1 MDKYIEKLEYNKII
15 DNLCEYAVTYLGKDL
30 ASKLVP
36 YSLSS
41 DVKMALD
48 ETTESFIFIQRKSI
62 PPLCPIPNITDY
74 LNLLKMNGSLGLK
87 GLLDLTSVLKLSR
100 NLKEYFSQDI
110 DTSFAEILTSY
121 FSNLYTNIGIENDIS
136 NSIIDES
143 TVSDNASPE
152 LYKIRK
158 KQVKINSDIKDKL
171 SSYLNKKFVQE
182 PIITVRNGRFVIPV
196 KQEFKNEIKGFVHDI
211 SSTGSTVFV
220 EPLSVFELN
229 NELNNL
235 KLEEN
240 MEIEK
245 ILLNL
250 SSKFYP
256 IIDLLYS
263 NLDLIGKI
271 DFSFAKAKYAISLD
285 ANCPVIN
292 DEKFFCFKKARHPL
306 INKSKVVPI
315 DINVG
320 KDFSSLI
327 ITGPNTGGKT
337 VSLKT
342 AGLLNL
348 MGSSG
353 LFIPAEEGSSIFVFD
368 NIFADIG
375 DEQSIAESLSTFSS
389 HMSNIIDILNSSTS
403 NSLVLLDELGSGT
416 DPIEGASLAISILKN
431 LYNKGCITI
440 ATTHYQEIK
449 NFALTENGFENAS
462 TEFDLN
468 TLSPTYKLLI
478 GVPGKSMA
486 FAISEKLGLDKSILD
501 DAKLN
506 IDKSTID
513 IETLLKS
520 IYDDKLLIEKEKE
533 NVLNKSKEINE
544 IKGSLELQYS
554 NLEKDK
560 KQLIDNAKNE
570 AREILIDAKKEANEI
585 INRISNSKDAKT
597 ANDLRISLNKKIQNL
612 GPTLSSIENKNPIS
626 KEELNIGQYVFVK
639 NFNQEGI
646 VLSMPNKSNEIQVQ
660 IGSIK
665 TKVNINN
672 LEKSTK
678 SNNHNLKTHNVL
690 TTKTVSNE
698 INVIGQ
704 NVDEA
709 CFAIDKFLDVCLL
722 SGLNT
727 VTIVHGKGTRET
739 KRWYSFI
746 FKKSPSCKV
755 L

>member
-1 MDKYIEKLEYNKII
+1 MDKYLEKLEFNKVI
-15 DNLCEYAVTYLGKDL
+15 DNLCEFTVTYLGKEL
-30 ASKLVP
+30 AYNLVP
-36 YSLSS
+36 YKLNT
-41 DVKMALD
+41 DVKFALD
-48 ETTESFIFIQRKSI
+48 ETSESFVFIKRI
-62 PPLCPIPNITDY
+62 GTPPLTPISNVSDY
-74 LNLLKMNGSLGLK
+74 LNILKVNGVLSLK
-87 GLLDLTSVLKLSR
+87 GLLSLANVLKLSR
-100 NLKEYFSQDI
+100 NLKEYLNVDI
-110 DTSFAEILTSY
+110 DLSFSKILIDY
-121 FSNLYTNIGIENDIS
+121 FSNLYTNIGIENDVF
-136 NSIIDES
+136 NSIIDEF
-143 TVSDNASPE
+143 TISDNASSE

-158 KQVKINSDIKDKL
+158 KQTKINSDIKEKL
-171 SSYLNKKFVQE
+171 TSFLNKKFIQE
-182 PIITVRNGRFVIPV
+182 PVITIRNGRFVIPV
-196 KQEFKNEIKGFVHDI
+196 KQEFKNEVNGFVHDV
-211 SSTGSTVFV
+211 SSTGSTVFI

-229 NELNNL
+229 NDLNNL

-240 MEIEK
+240 IEIEK
-245 ILLNL
+245 IISSL

-256 IIDLLYS
+256 IMDFIYN
-263 NLDLIGKI
+263 NLSLISKI
-271 DFSFAKAKYAISLD
+271 DFAFSKAKYAISIN

-292 DEKFFCFKKARHPL
+292 YEKFFVFKKARHPL
-306 INKSKVVPI
+306 INSSKVVPI
-315 DINVG
+315 DIIIG

-533 NVLNKSKEINE
+533 NILNKSKEINE

-560 KQLIDNAKNE
+560 KHLIDNAKNE

-597 ANDLRISLNKKIQNL
+597 ANNLRISLNKKIQNL
-612 GPTLSSIENKNPIS
+612 SPTLSSIENKNPIS

-646 VLSMPNKSNEIQVQ
+646 VLSMPNKSNEVQVQ

-727 VTIVHGKGTRET
+727 VTIVHGKGTREI

>member
-1 MDKYIEKLEYNKII
+1 MDKYLEKLEFNKVI
-15 DNLCEYAVTYLGKDL
+15 DNLCEFTVTYLGKEL
-30 ASKLVP
+30 AYNLVP
-36 YSLSS
+36 YKLNT
-41 DVKMALD
+41 DVKFALD
-48 ETTESFIFIQRKSI
+48 ETSESFVFIKRI
-62 PPLCPIPNITDY
+62 GTPPLTPISNVSDY
-74 LNLLKMNGSLGLK
+74 LNILKVNGVLSLK
-87 GLLDLTSVLKLSR
+87 GLLSLANVLKLSR
-100 NLKEYFSQDI
+100 NLKEYLNVDI
-110 DTSFAEILTSY
+110 DLSFSKILIDY
-121 FSNLYTNIGIENDIS
+121 FSNLYTNIGIENDVF
-136 NSIIDES
+136 NSIIDEF
-143 TVSDNASPE
+143 TISDNASSE

-158 KQVKINSDIKDKL
+158 KQTKINSDIKEKL
-171 SSYLNKKFVQE
+171 TSFLNKKFIQE
-182 PIITVRNGRFVIPV
+182 PVITIRNGRFVIPV
-196 KQEFKNEIKGFVHDI
+196 KQEFKNEVNGFVHDV
-211 SSTGSTVFV
+211 SSTGSTVFI

-229 NELNNL
+229 NDLNNL

-240 MEIEK
+240 IEIEK
-245 ILLNL
+245 IISSL

-256 IIDLLYS
+256 IMDFIYN
-263 NLDLIGKI
+263 NLSLISKI
-271 DFSFAKAKYAISLD
+271 DFAFSKAKYAISIN

-292 DEKFFCFKKARHPL
+292 YEKFFVFKKARHPL
-306 INKSKVVPI
+306 INSSKVVPI
-315 DINVG
+315 DITIG

-533 NVLNKSKEINE
+533 NILNKSKEINE

>member
-1 MDKYIEKLEYNKII
+1 MDKYLEKLEFNKVI
-15 DNLCEYAVTYLGKDL
+15 DNLCEFTVTYLGKEL
-30 ASKLVP
+30 AYNLVP
-36 YSLSS
+36 YKLNT
-41 DVKMALD
+41 DVKFALD
-48 ETTESFIFIQRKSI
+48 ETSESFVFIKRI
-62 PPLCPIPNITDY
+62 GTPPLTPISNVSDY
-74 LNLLKMNGSLGLK
+74 LNILKVNGVLSLK
-87 GLLDLTSVLKLSR
+87 GLLSLANVLKLSR
-100 NLKEYFSQDI
+100 NLKEYLNVDI
-110 DTSFAEILTSY
+110 DLSFSKILIDY
-121 FSNLYTNIGIENDIS
+121 FSNLYTNIGIENDVF
-136 NSIIDES
+136 NSIIDEF
-143 TVSDNASPE
+143 TISDNASSE

-158 KQVKINSDIKDKL
+158 KQTKINSDIKEKL
-171 SSYLNKKFVQE
+171 TSFLNKKFIQE
-182 PIITVRNGRFVIPV
+182 PVITIRNGRFVIPV
-196 KQEFKNEIKGFVHDI
+196 KQEFKNEVNGFVHDV
-211 SSTGSTVFV
+211 SSTGSTVFI

-229 NELNNL
+229 NDLNNL

-240 MEIEK
+240 IEIEK
-245 ILLNL
+245 IISSL

-256 IIDLLYS
+256 IMDFIYN
-263 NLDLIGKI
+263 NLSLISKI
-271 DFSFAKAKYAISLD
+271 DFAFSKAKYAISIN

-292 DEKFFCFKKARHPL
+292 YEKFFVFKKARHPL
-306 INKSKVVPI
+306 INSSKVVPI
-315 DINVG
+315 DIIIG

-416 DPIEGASLAISILKN
+416 DPIEGASLAISILKK

-440 ATTHYQEIK
+440 ATTHYPEIK
-449 NFALTENGFENAS
+449 NFALTESGFENAS
-462 TEFDLN
+462 TEFNLN

-533 NVLNKSKEINE
+533 NILNKSKEINE

-560 KQLIDNAKNE
+560 KHFIDNAKNE

-597 ANDLRISLNKKIQNL
+597 ANNLRISLNKKIQNL
-612 GPTLSSIENKNPIS
+612 SPTLSSIENKNPIS

-646 VLSMPNKSNEIQVQ
+646 VLSMPNKSNEVQVQ

-672 LEKSTK
+672 LEKSAK
-678 SNNHNLKTHNVL
+678 NNNHNLKTHNVL

-727 VTIVHGKGTRET
+727 VTIVHGKGTREI

-746 FKKSPSCKV
+746 FKKSPSRKV

>member
-1 MDKYIEKLEYNKII
+1 MDKYIEKLEFNKVI
-15 DNLCEYAVTYLGKDL
+15 DNLCEFTVTYLGKEL
-30 ASKLVP
+30 AYNLVP
-36 YSLSS
+36 YKLNT
-41 DVKMALD
+41 DVKFALD
-48 ETTESFIFIQRKSI
+48 ETSESFVFIKRI
-62 PPLCPIPNITDY
+62 GTPPLTPISNVSDY
-74 LNLLKMNGSLGLK
+74 LNILKVNGVLSLK
-87 GLLDLTSVLKLSR
+87 GLLSLANVLKLSR
-100 NLKEYFSQDI
+100 NLKEYLNVDI
-110 DTSFAEILTSY
+110 DLSFSKILIDY
-121 FSNLYTNIGIENDIS
+121 FSNLYTNIGIENDVF
-136 NSIIDES
+136 NSIIDEF
-143 TVSDNASPE
+143 TISDNASSE

-158 KQVKINSDIKDKL
+158 KQTKINSDIKEKL
-171 SSYLNKKFVQE
+171 TSFLNKKFIQE
-182 PIITVRNGRFVIPV
+182 PVITIRNGRFVIPV
-196 KQEFKNEIKGFVHDI
+196 KQEFKNEVNGFVHDV
-211 SSTGSTVFV
+211 SSTGSTVFI

-353 LFIPAEEGSSIFVFD
+353 LFIPAEEGGSIFVFD

-544 IKGSLELQYS
+544 IKSSLELQYS

-597 ANDLRISLNKKIQNL
+597 ANNLRISLNKKIQNL
-612 GPTLSSIENKNPIS
+612 SPTLSSIENKNPIS

-646 VLSMPNKSNEIQVQ
+646 VLSMPNKSNEVQVQ

-727 VTIVHGKGTRET
+727 VTIVHGKGTREI

>member
-1 MDKYIEKLEYNKII
+1 MDKYIEKLEFNKVI
-15 DNLCEYAVTYLGKDL
+15 DNLCEFTVTYLGKEL
-30 ASKLVP
+30 AYNLVP
-36 YSLSS
+36 YKLNT
-41 DVKMALD
+41 DVKFALD
-48 ETTESFIFIQRKSI
+48 ETSESFVFIKRI
-62 PPLCPIPNITDY
+62 GTPPLTPISNVSDY
-74 LNLLKMNGSLGLK
+74 LNILKVNGVLSLK
-87 GLLDLTSVLKLSR
+87 GLLSLANVLKLSR
-100 NLKEYFSQDI
+100 NLKEYLNVDI
-110 DTSFAEILTSY
+110 DLSFSKILIDY
-121 FSNLYTNIGIENDIS
+121 FSNLYTNIGIENDVF
-136 NSIIDES
+136 NSIIDEF
-143 TVSDNASPE
+143 TISDNASSE

-158 KQVKINSDIKDKL
+158 KQTKINSDIKEKL
-171 SSYLNKKFVQE
+171 TSFLNKKFIQE
-182 PIITVRNGRFVIPV
+182 PVITIRNGRFVIPV
-196 KQEFKNEIKGFVHDI
+196 KQEFKNEVNGFVHDV
-211 SSTGSTVFV
+211 SSTGSTVFI

-306 INKSKVVPI
+306 INKSKVVPV

-646 VLSMPNKSNEIQVQ
+646 VLSMPNKSNEVQVQ

>member
-1 MDKYIEKLEYNKII
+1 MDKYIEKLEFNKVI
-15 DNLCEYAVTYLGKDL
+15 DNLCEFTVTYLGKEL
-30 ASKLVP
+30 AYNLVP
-36 YSLSS
+36 YKLNT
-41 DVKMALD
+41 DVKFALD
-48 ETTESFIFIQRKSI
+48 ETSESFVFIKRI
-62 PPLCPIPNITDY
+62 GTPPLTPISNVSDY
-74 LNLLKMNGSLGLK
+74 LNILKVNGVLSLK
-87 GLLDLTSVLKLSR
+87 GLLSLANVLKLSR
-100 NLKEYFSQDI
+100 NLKEYLNVDI
-110 DTSFAEILTSY
+110 DLSFSKILIDY
-121 FSNLYTNIGIENDIS
+121 FSNLYTNIGIENDVF
-136 NSIIDES
+136 NSIIDEF
-143 TVSDNASPE
+143 TISDNASSE

-158 KQVKINSDIKDKL
+158 KQTKINSDIKEKL
-171 SSYLNKKFVQE
+171 TSFLNKKFIQE
-182 PIITVRNGRFVIPV
+182 PVITIRNGRFVIPV
-196 KQEFKNEIKGFVHDI
+196 KQEFKNEVNGFVHDV
-211 SSTGSTVFV
+211 SSTGSTVFI

-544 IKGSLELQYS
+544 IKSSLELQYS

-739 KRWYSFI
+739 KRGYSFI

>member
-1 MDKYIEKLEYNKII
+1 M
-15 DNLCEYAVTYLGKDL
+15 
-30 ASKLVP
+30 
-36 YSLSS
+36 
-41 DVKMALD
+41 
-48 ETTESFIFIQRKSI
+48 
-62 PPLCPIPNITDY
+62 
-74 LNLLKMNGSLGLK
+74 LL
-87 GLLDLTSVLKLSR
+87 
-100 NLKEYFSQDI
+100 
-110 DTSFAEILTSY
+110 
-121 FSNLYTNIGIENDIS
+121 
-136 NSIIDES
+136 
-143 TVSDNASPE
+143 
-152 LYKIRK
+152 
-158 KQVKINSDIKDKL
+158 
-171 SSYLNKKFVQE
+171 
-182 PIITVRNGRFVIPV
+182 
-196 KQEFKNEIKGFVHDI
+196 
-211 SSTGSTVFV
+211 
-220 EPLSVFELN
+220 
-229 NELNNL
+229 
-235 KLEEN
+235 
-240 MEIEK
+240 
-245 ILLNL
+245 
-250 SSKFYP
+250 
-256 IIDLLYS
+256 
-263 NLDLIGKI
+263 
-271 DFSFAKAKYAISLD
+271 
-285 ANCPVIN
+285 
-292 DEKFFCFKKARHPL
+292 
-306 INKSKVVPI
+306 
-315 DINVG
+315 
-320 KDFSSLI
+320 
-327 ITGPNTGGKT
+327 
-337 VSLKT
+337 
-342 AGLLNL
+342 
-348 MGSSG
+348 G
-353 LFIPAEEGSSIFVFD
+353 LFIPAEENSSIFVFD

-389 HMSNIIDILNSSTS
+389 HMSNIVDILNSSTS

-533 NVLNKSKEINE
+533 NILNKSKEINE

-560 KQLIDNAKNE
+560 KHLIDNAKNE

-597 ANDLRISLNKKIQNL
+597 ANNLRISLNKKIQNL

-626 KEELNIGQYVFVK
+626 KGELNIGQYVFVK

-646 VLSMPNKSNEIQVQ
+646 VLSMPNKSNEVQVQ

>member
-1 MDKYIEKLEYNKII
+1 MDKYLEKLEYNKII

-30 ASKLVP
+30 ASKLLP

-62 PPLCPIPNITDY
+62 PPLCPIPDITDY

-229 NELNNL
+229 NDLNNL

-306 INKSKVVPI
+306 INKSKVVPV

-348 MGSSG
+348 MG
-353 LFIPAEEGSSIFVFD
+353 
-368 NIFADIG
+368 
-375 DEQSIAESLSTFSS
+375 
-389 HMSNIIDILNSSTS
+389 
-403 NSLVLLDELGSGT
+403 
-416 DPIEGASLAISILKN
+416 AS
-431 LYNKGCITI
+431 
-440 ATTHYQEIK
+440 
-449 NFALTENGFENAS
+449 
-462 TEFDLN
+462 
-468 TLSPTYKLLI
+468 
-478 GVPGKSMA
+478 
-486 FAISEKLGLDKSILD
+486 
-501 DAKLN
+501 
-506 IDKSTID
+506 
-513 IETLLKS
+513 
-520 IYDDKLLIEKEKE
+520 
-533 NVLNKSKEINE
+533 
-544 IKGSLELQYS
+544 
-554 NLEKDK
+554 
-560 KQLIDNAKNE
+560 
-570 AREILIDAKKEANEI
+570 R
-585 INRISNSKDAKT
+585 
-597 ANDLRISLNKKIQNL
+597 
-612 GPTLSSIENKNPIS
+612 
-626 KEELNIGQYVFVK
+626 
-639 NFNQEGI
+639 
-646 VLSMPNKSNEIQVQ
+646 
-660 IGSIK
+660 
-665 TKVNINN
+665 
-672 LEKSTK
+672 
-678 SNNHNLKTHNVL
+678 
-690 TTKTVSNE
+690 
-698 INVIGQ
+698 
-704 NVDEA
+704 
-709 CFAIDKFLDVCLL
+709 
-722 SGLNT
+722 
-727 VTIVHGKGTRET
+727 
-739 KRWYSFI
+739 SFYT
-746 FKKSPSCKV
+746 C
-755 L
+755 

>member
-1 MDKYIEKLEYNKII
+1 MDKYIEKLEFNKVI
-15 DNLCEYAVTYLGKDL
+15 DNLCEFTVTYLGKEL

-62 PPLCPIPNITDY
+62 PPLCPIPDITDY

-143 TVSDNASPE
+143 TISDNASSE

-158 KQVKINSDIKDKL
+158 KQTKINSDIKEKL
-171 SSYLNKKFVQE
+171 TSFLNKKFIQE
-182 PIITVRNGRFVIPV
+182 PVITIRNGRFVIPV
-196 KQEFKNEIKGFVHDI
+196 KQEFKNEVNGFVHDV
-211 SSTGSTVFV
+211 SSTGSTVFI

-229 NELNNL
+229 NDLNNL

-240 MEIEK
+240 IEIEK
-245 ILLNL
+245 IISSL

-256 IIDLLYS
+256 IMDFIYN
-263 NLDLIGKI
+263 NLSLISKI
-271 DFSFAKAKYAISLD
+271 DFAFSKAKYAISIN

-292 DEKFFCFKKARHPL
+292 YEKFFVFKKARHPL
-306 INKSKVVPI
+306 INSSKVVPI
-315 DINVG
+315 DIIIG

-416 DPIEGASLAISILKN
+416 DPIEGASLAISILKK

-533 NVLNKSKEINE
+533 NILNKSKEINE

-560 KQLIDNAKNE
+560 KHLIDNAKNE

-646 VLSMPNKSNEIQVQ
+646 VLSMPNKSNEVQVQ

-727 VTIVHGKGTRET
+727 VTIVHGKGTREI

>member
-1 MDKYIEKLEYNKII
+1 MDKYIEKLEFNKVI
-15 DNLCEYAVTYLGKDL
+15 DNLCEFTVTYLGKEL
-30 ASKLVP
+30 AYNLVP
-36 YSLSS
+36 YKLNT
-41 DVKMALD
+41 DVKFALD
-48 ETTESFIFIQRKSI
+48 ETSESFVFIKRI
-62 PPLCPIPNITDY
+62 GTPPLTPISNVSDY
-74 LNLLKMNGSLGLK
+74 LNILKVNGVLSLK
-87 GLLDLTSVLKLSR
+87 GLLSLANVLKLSR
-100 NLKEYFSQDI
+100 NLKEYLNVDI
-110 DTSFAEILTSY
+110 DLSFSKILIDY
-121 FSNLYTNIGIENDIS
+121 FSNLYTNIGIENDVF
-136 NSIIDES
+136 NSIIDEF
-143 TVSDNASPE
+143 TISDNASSE

-158 KQVKINSDIKDKL
+158 KQTKINSDIKEKL
-171 SSYLNKKFVQE
+171 TSFLNKKFIQE
-182 PIITVRNGRFVIPV
+182 PVITIRNGRFVIPV
-196 KQEFKNEIKGFVHDI
+196 KQEFKNEVNGFVHDV
-211 SSTGSTVFV
+211 SSTGSTVFI

-353 LFIPAEEGSSIFVFD
+353 LFIPAEEGGSIFVFD

-544 IKGSLELQYS
+544 IKSSLELQYS

-646 VLSMPNKSNEIQVQ
+646 VLSMPNKSNEVQVQ

-739 KRWYSFI
+739 KRGYSFI

>member
-1 MDKYIEKLEYNKII
+1 
-15 DNLCEYAVTYLGKDL
+15 
-30 ASKLVP
+30 
-36 YSLSS
+36 
-41 DVKMALD
+41 
-48 ETTESFIFIQRKSI
+48 
-62 PPLCPIPNITDY
+62 
-74 LNLLKMNGSLGLK
+74 
-87 GLLDLTSVLKLSR
+87 
-100 NLKEYFSQDI
+100 
-110 DTSFAEILTSY
+110 
-121 FSNLYTNIGIENDIS
+121 
-136 NSIIDES
+136 
-143 TVSDNASPE
+143 
-152 LYKIRK
+152 
-158 KQVKINSDIKDKL
+158 
-171 SSYLNKKFVQE
+171 
-182 PIITVRNGRFVIPV
+182 
-196 KQEFKNEIKGFVHDI
+196 
-211 SSTGSTVFV
+211 
-220 EPLSVFELN
+220 
-229 NELNNL
+229 
-235 KLEEN
+235 
-240 MEIEK
+240 
-245 ILLNL
+245 
-250 SSKFYP
+250 
-256 IIDLLYS
+256 
-263 NLDLIGKI
+263 
-271 DFSFAKAKYAISLD
+271 
-285 ANCPVIN
+285 
-292 DEKFFCFKKARHPL
+292 
-306 INKSKVVPI
+306 
-315 DINVG
+315 
-320 KDFSSLI
+320 
-327 ITGPNTGGKT
+327 
-337 VSLKT
+337 
-342 AGLLNL
+342 
-348 MGSSG
+348 
-353 LFIPAEEGSSIFVFD
+353 
-368 NIFADIG
+368 
-375 DEQSIAESLSTFSS
+375 
-389 HMSNIIDILNSSTS
+389 MSNIIDILNSSTS

-533 NVLNKSKEINE
+533 NILNKSKEINE

-560 KQLIDNAKNE
+560 KHLIDNAKNE

-646 VLSMPNKSNEIQVQ
+646 VLSMPNKSNEVQVQ

>member
-1 MDKYIEKLEYNKII
+1 MDKYIEKLEFNKVI
-15 DNLCEYAVTYLGKDL
+15 DNLCEFTVTYLGKEL
-30 ASKLVP
+30 AYNLVP
-36 YSLSS
+36 YKLNT
-41 DVKMALD
+41 DVKFALD
-48 ETTESFIFIQRKSI
+48 ETSESFVFIKRI
-62 PPLCPIPNITDY
+62 GTPPLTPISNVSDY
-74 LNLLKMNGSLGLK
+74 LNILKVNGVLSLK
-87 GLLDLTSVLKLSR
+87 GLLSLANVLKLSR
-100 NLKEYFSQDI
+100 NLKEYLNVDI
-110 DTSFAEILTSY
+110 DLSFSKILIDY
-121 FSNLYTNIGIENDIS
+121 FSNLYTNIGIENDVF
-136 NSIIDES
+136 NSIIDEF
-143 TVSDNASPE
+143 TISDNASSE

-158 KQVKINSDIKDKL
+158 KQTKINSDIKEKL
-171 SSYLNKKFVQE
+171 TSFLNKKFIQE
-182 PIITVRNGRFVIPV
+182 PVITIRNGRFVIPV
-196 KQEFKNEIKGFVHDI
+196 KQEFKNEVNGFVHDV
-211 SSTGSTVFV
+211 SSTGSTVFI

-353 LFIPAEEGSSIFVFD
+353 LFIPAEEGGSIFVFD

-544 IKGSLELQYS
+544 IKSSLELQYS

-739 KRWYSFI
+739 KRGYSFI

>member
-1 MDKYIEKLEYNKII
+1 M
-15 DNLCEYAVTYLGKDL
+15 
-30 ASKLVP
+30 
-36 YSLSS
+36 
-41 DVKMALD
+41 
-48 ETTESFIFIQRKSI
+48 
-62 PPLCPIPNITDY
+62 PL
-74 LNLLKMNGSLGLK
+74 
-87 GLLDLTSVLKLSR
+87 
-100 NLKEYFSQDI
+100 
-110 DTSFAEILTSY
+110 
-121 FSNLYTNIGIENDIS
+121 
-136 NSIIDES
+136 
-143 TVSDNASPE
+143 
-152 LYKIRK
+152 
-158 KQVKINSDIKDKL
+158 
-171 SSYLNKKFVQE
+171 
-182 PIITVRNGRFVIPV
+182 
-196 KQEFKNEIKGFVHDI
+196 
-211 SSTGSTVFV
+211 
-220 EPLSVFELN
+220 
-229 NELNNL
+229 
-235 KLEEN
+235 
-240 MEIEK
+240 
-245 ILLNL
+245 
-250 SSKFYP
+250 
-256 IIDLLYS
+256 
-263 NLDLIGKI
+263 
-271 DFSFAKAKYAISLD
+271 
-285 ANCPVIN
+285 
-292 DEKFFCFKKARHPL
+292 
-306 INKSKVVPI
+306 
-315 DINVG
+315 
-320 KDFSSLI
+320 
-327 ITGPNTGGKT
+327 
-337 VSLKT
+337 
-342 AGLLNL
+342 
-348 MGSSG
+348 G
-353 LFIPAEEGSSIFVFD
+353 LFIPAEENSSIFVFD
-368 NIFADIG
+368 NVFADIG
-375 DEQSIAESLSTFSS
+375 DEQSIIESLSTFSS

-416 DPIEGASLAISILKN
+416 DPIEGASLAISILKS
-431 LYNKGCITI
+431 LHSKGCITI
-440 ATTHYQEIK
+440 ATTHYPEIK

-560 KQLIDNAKNE
+560 KHLIDNAKNE

-597 ANDLRISLNKKIQNL
+597 ANNLRISLNKKIQNL
-612 GPTLSSIENKNPIS
+612 SPTLSSIENKNPIS

-646 VLSMPNKSNEIQVQ
+646 VLSMPNKSNEVQVQ

-672 LEKSTK
+672 LEKSAK
-678 SNNHNLKTHNVL
+678 NNNHNLKTHNVL

-727 VTIVHGKGTRET
+727 VTIVHGKGTREI

>member
-1 MDKYIEKLEYNKII
+1 MDKYIEKLEFNKVI
-15 DNLCEYAVTYLGKDL
+15 DNLCEFTVTYLGKEL
-30 ASKLVP
+30 AYNLVP
-36 YSLSS
+36 YKLNT
-41 DVKMALD
+41 DVKFALD
-48 ETTESFIFIQRKSI
+48 ETSESFVFIKRI
-62 PPLCPIPNITDY
+62 GTPPLTPISNVSDY
-74 LNLLKMNGSLGLK
+74 LNILKVNGVLSLK
-87 GLLDLTSVLKLSR
+87 GLLSLANVLKLSR
-100 NLKEYFSQDI
+100 NLKEYLNVDI
-110 DTSFAEILTSY
+110 DLSFSKILIDY
-121 FSNLYTNIGIENDIS
+121 FSNLYTNIGIENDVF
-136 NSIIDES
+136 NSIIDEF
-143 TVSDNASPE
+143 TISDNASSE

-158 KQVKINSDIKDKL
+158 KQTKINSDIKEKL
-171 SSYLNKKFVQE
+171 TSFFNKKFIQE
-182 PIITVRNGRFVIPV
+182 PVITIRNGRFVIPV
-196 KQEFKNEIKGFVHDI
+196 KQEFKNEVNGFVHDV
-211 SSTGSTVFV
+211 SSTGSTVFI

-353 LFIPAEEGSSIFVFD
+353 LFIPAEEGGSIFVFD

-544 IKGSLELQYS
+544 IKSSLELQYS

-646 VLSMPNKSNEIQVQ
+646 VLSMPNKSNEVQVQ

-739 KRWYSFI
+739 KRGYSFI

>member
-1 MDKYIEKLEYNKII
+1 MDKYIEKLEFNKVI
-15 DNLCEYAVTYLGKDL
+15 DNLCEFTVTYLGKEL
-30 ASKLVP
+30 AYNLVP
-36 YSLSS
+36 YKLNT
-41 DVKMALD
+41 DVKFALD
-48 ETTESFIFIQRKSI
+48 ETSESFVFIKRI
-62 PPLCPIPNITDY
+62 GTPPLTPISNVSDY
-74 LNLLKMNGSLGLK
+74 LNILKVNGVLSLK
-87 GLLDLTSVLKLSR
+87 GLLSLANVLKLSR
-100 NLKEYFSQDI
+100 NLKEYLNVDI
-110 DTSFAEILTSY
+110 DLSFSKILIDY
-121 FSNLYTNIGIENDIS
+121 FSNLYTNIGIENDVF
-136 NSIIDES
+136 NSIIDEF
-143 TVSDNASPE
+143 TISDNASSE

-158 KQVKINSDIKDKL
+158 KQTKINSDIKEKL
-171 SSYLNKKFVQE
+171 TSFLNKKFIQE
-182 PIITVRNGRFVIPV
+182 PVITIRNGRFVIPV
-196 KQEFKNEIKGFVHDI
+196 KQEFKNEVNGFVHDV
-211 SSTGSTVFV
+211 SSTGSTVFI

-646 VLSMPNKSNEIQVQ
+646 VLSMPNKSNEVQVQ

-727 VTIVHGKGTRET
+727 VTIVHGKGTREI

>member
-30 ASKLVP
+30 AYNLVP
-36 YSLSS
+36 YKLNT
-41 DVKMALD
+41 DVKFALD
-48 ETTESFIFIQRKSI
+48 ETSESFVFIKRI
-62 PPLCPIPNITDY
+62 GTPPLTPISNVSDY
-74 LNLLKMNGSLGLK
+74 LNILKVNGVLSLK
-87 GLLDLTSVLKLSR
+87 GLLSLANVLKLSR
-100 NLKEYFSQDI
+100 NLKEYLNVDI
-110 DTSFAEILTSY
+110 DLSFSKILIDY
-121 FSNLYTNIGIENDIS
+121 FSNLYTNIGIENDVF
-136 NSIIDES
+136 NSIIDEF
-143 TVSDNASPE
+143 TISDNASSE

-158 KQVKINSDIKDKL
+158 KQTKINSDIKEKL
-171 SSYLNKKFVQE
+171 TSFLNKKFIQE
-182 PIITVRNGRFVIPV
+182 PVITIRNGRFVIPV
-196 KQEFKNEIKGFVHDI
+196 KQEFKNEVNGFVHDV
-211 SSTGSTVFV
+211 SSTGSTVFI

-229 NELNNL
+229 NDLNNL

-240 MEIEK
+240 IEIEK
-245 ILLNL
+245 IISSL

-256 IIDLLYS
+256 IMDFIYN
-263 NLDLIGKI
+263 NLSLISKI
-271 DFSFAKAKYAISLD
+271 DFAFSKAKYAISIN

-292 DEKFFCFKKARHPL
+292 YEKFFVFKKARHPL
-306 INKSKVVPI
+306 INSSKVVPI
-315 DINVG
+315 DIIIG

-533 NVLNKSKEINE
+533 NILNKSKEINE

-560 KQLIDNAKNE
+560 KHLIDNAKNE

-597 ANDLRISLNKKIQNL
+597 ANNLRISLNKKIQNL
-612 GPTLSSIENKNPIS
+612 SPTLSSIENKNPIS

-646 VLSMPNKSNEIQVQ
+646 VLSMPNKSNEVQVQ

-727 VTIVHGKGTRET
+727 VTIVHGKGTREI

>member
-1 MDKYIEKLEYNKII
+1 MDKYLEKLEYNKII

-30 ASKLVP
+30 ASKLLP

-62 PPLCPIPNITDY
+62 PPLCPIPDITDY
-74 LNLLKMNGSLGLK
+74 LNLLKMNGSLGVK

-229 NELNNL
+229 NDLNNL

-306 INKSKVVPI
+306 INKSKVVPV

-739 KRWYSFI
+739 KRGYSFI

>member
-1 MDKYIEKLEYNKII
+1 MDKYLEKLEYNKII

-30 ASKLVP
+30 ASKLLP

-62 PPLCPIPNITDY
+62 PPLCPIPDITDY

-196 KQEFKNEIKGFVHDI
+196 KQEFKNEVNGFVHDV
-211 SSTGSTVFV
+211 SSTGSTVFI

-229 NELNNL
+229 NDLNNL

-240 MEIEK
+240 IEIEK
-245 ILLNL
+245 IISSL

-256 IIDLLYS
+256 IMDFIYN
-263 NLDLIGKI
+263 NLSLISKI
-271 DFSFAKAKYAISLD
+271 DFAFSKAKYAISIN

-292 DEKFFCFKKARHPL
+292 CEKFFVLKKARHPL
-306 INKSKVVPI
+306 INSSKVVPI

-353 LFIPAEEGSSIFVFD
+353 LFIPAEEGGSIFVFD

-544 IKGSLELQYS
+544 IKSSLELQYS

-646 VLSMPNKSNEIQVQ
+646 VLSMPNKSNEVQVQ

>member
-1 MDKYIEKLEYNKII
+1 MDKYLEKLEYNKII

-30 ASKLVP
+30 ASKLLP

-62 PPLCPIPNITDY
+62 PPLCPIPDITDY

-121 FSNLYTNIGIENDIS
+121 FSNLYTNIGIENDVF
-136 NSIIDES
+136 NSIIDEI
-143 TVSDNASPE
+143 TISDNASSE

-158 KQVKINSDIKDKL
+158 KQTKINSDIKEKL
-171 SSYLNKKFVQE
+171 TSFLNKKFIQE
-182 PIITVRNGRFVIPV
+182 PVITIRNGRFVIPV
-196 KQEFKNEIKGFVHDI
+196 KQEFKNEVNGFVHDI

-229 NELNNL
+229 NDLNNL

-240 MEIEK
+240 IEIEK
-245 ILLNL
+245 IISSL

-256 IIDLLYS
+256 IMDFIYN
-263 NLDLIGKI
+263 NLSLISKI
-271 DFSFAKAKYAISLD
+271 DFAFSKAKYAISIN

-292 DEKFFCFKKARHPL
+292 YEKFFVFKKARHPL
-306 INKSKVVPI
+306 INSSKVVPI
-315 DINVG
+315 DIIIG

-389 HMSNIIDILNSSTS
+389 HMSNIVDILNSSTS

-533 NVLNKSKEINE
+533 NILNKSKEINE

-560 KQLIDNAKNE
+560 KHLIDNAKNE

-597 ANDLRISLNKKIQNL
+597 ANNLRISLNKKIQNL
-612 GPTLSSIENKNPIS
+612 SPTLSSIENKNPIS

-646 VLSMPNKSNEIQVQ
+646 VLSMPNKSNEVQVQ

-672 LEKSTK
+672 LEKSAK
-678 SNNHNLKTHNVL
+678 NNNHNLKTHNVL

-709 CFAIDKFLDVCLL
+709 CFAIDKFLDICLL

-727 VTIVHGKGTRET
+727 VTIVHGKGTREI

>member
-1 MDKYIEKLEYNKII
+1 MDKYIEKLEFNKVI
-15 DNLCEYAVTYLGKDL
+15 DNLCEFTVTYLGKEL
-30 ASKLVP
+30 AYNLVP
-36 YSLSS
+36 YKLNT
-41 DVKMALD
+41 DVKFALD
-48 ETTESFIFIQRKSI
+48 ETSESFVFIKRI
-62 PPLCPIPNITDY
+62 GTPPLTPISNVSDY
-74 LNLLKMNGSLGLK
+74 LNILKVNGVLSLK
-87 GLLDLTSVLKLSR
+87 GLLSLANVLKLSR
-100 NLKEYFSQDI
+100 NLKEYLNVDI
-110 DTSFAEILTSY
+110 DLSFSKILIDY
-121 FSNLYTNIGIENDIS
+121 FSNLYTNIGIENDVF
-136 NSIIDES
+136 NSIIDEF
-143 TVSDNASPE
+143 TISDNASSE

-158 KQVKINSDIKDKL
+158 KQTKINSDIKEKL
-171 SSYLNKKFVQE
+171 TSFLNKKFIQE
-182 PIITVRNGRFVIPV
+182 PVITIRNGRFVIPV
-196 KQEFKNEIKGFVHDI
+196 KQEFKNEVNGFVHDV

>member
-1 MDKYIEKLEYNKII
+1 MDKYLEKLEFNKVI
-15 DNLCEYAVTYLGKDL
+15 DNLCEFTVTYLGKEL
-30 ASKLVP
+30 AYNLVP
-36 YSLSS
+36 YKLNT
-41 DVKMALD
+41 DVKFALD
-48 ETTESFIFIQRKSI
+48 ETSESFVFIKRI
-62 PPLCPIPNITDY
+62 GTPPLTPISNVSDY
-74 LNLLKMNGSLGLK
+74 LNILKVNGVLSLK
-87 GLLDLTSVLKLSR
+87 GLLSLANVLKLSR
-100 NLKEYFSQDI
+100 SLKEYLNVDI
-110 DTSFAEILTSY
+110 DLSFSKILIDY
-121 FSNLYTNIGIENDIS
+121 FSNLYTNIGIENDVF
-136 NSIIDES
+136 NSIIDEF
-143 TVSDNASPE
+143 TISDNASSE

-158 KQVKINSDIKDKL
+158 KQTKINSDIKEKL
-171 SSYLNKKFVQE
+171 TSFLNKKFIQE
-182 PIITVRNGRFVIPV
+182 PVITIRNGRFVIPV
-196 KQEFKNEIKGFVHDI
+196 KQEFKNEVNGFVHDV

-250 SSKFYP
+250 SSKFYS

-646 VLSMPNKSNEIQVQ
+646 VLSMPNKSNEVQVQ

>member
-1 MDKYIEKLEYNKII
+1 MDKYLEKLEFNKVI
-15 DNLCEYAVTYLGKDL
+15 DNLCEFTVTYLGKEL
-30 ASKLVP
+30 AYNLVP
-36 YSLSS
+36 YKLNT
-41 DVKMALD
+41 DVKFALD
-48 ETTESFIFIQRKSI
+48 ETSESFVFIKRI
-62 PPLCPIPNITDY
+62 GTPPLTPISNVSDY
-74 LNLLKMNGSLGLK
+74 LNILKVNGVLSLK
-87 GLLDLTSVLKLSR
+87 GLLSLANVLKLSR
-100 NLKEYFSQDI
+100 NLKEYLNVDI
-110 DTSFAEILTSY
+110 DLSFSKILIDY
-121 FSNLYTNIGIENDIS
+121 FSNLYTNIGIENDVF
-136 NSIIDES
+136 NSIIDEF
-143 TVSDNASPE
+143 TISDNASSE

-158 KQVKINSDIKDKL
+158 KQTKINSDIKEKL
-171 SSYLNKKFVQE
+171 TSFLNKKFIQE
-182 PIITVRNGRFVIPV
+182 PVITIRNGRFVIPV
-196 KQEFKNEIKGFVHDI
+196 KQEFKNEVNGFVHDV
-211 SSTGSTVFV
+211 SSTGSTVFI

-229 NELNNL
+229 NDLNNL

-240 MEIEK
+240 IEIEK
-245 ILLNL
+245 IISSL

-256 IIDLLYS
+256 IMDFIYN
-263 NLDLIGKI
+263 NLSLISKI
-271 DFSFAKAKYAISLD
+271 DFAFSKAKYAISIN

-292 DEKFFCFKKARHPL
+292 YEKFFVFKKARHPL
-306 INKSKVVPI
+306 INSSKVVPI
-315 DINVG
+315 DIIIG

-327 ITGPNTGGKT
+327 ITGPNTGSKT

-533 NVLNKSKEINE
+533 NILNKSKEINE

-560 KQLIDNAKNE
+560 KHLIDNAKNE

-597 ANDLRISLNKKIQNL
+597 ANNLRISLNKKIQNL
-612 GPTLSSIENKNPIS
+612 SPTLSSIENKNPIS

-646 VLSMPNKSNEIQVQ
+646 VLSMPNKSNEVQVQ

-727 VTIVHGKGTRET
+727 VTIVHGKGTREI

>member
-1 MDKYIEKLEYNKII
+1 MDKYIEKLEFNKVI
-15 DNLCEYAVTYLGKDL
+15 DNLCEFTVTYLGKEL
-30 ASKLVP
+30 AYNLVP
-36 YSLSS
+36 YKLNT
-41 DVKMALD
+41 DVKFALD
-48 ETTESFIFIQRKSI
+48 ETSESFVFIKRI
-62 PPLCPIPNITDY
+62 GTPPLTPISNVSDY
-74 LNLLKMNGSLGLK
+74 LNILKVNGVLSLK
-87 GLLDLTSVLKLSR
+87 GLLSLANVLKLSR
-100 NLKEYFSQDI
+100 NLKEYLNVDI
-110 DTSFAEILTSY
+110 DLSFSKILIDY
-121 FSNLYTNIGIENDIS
+121 FSNLYTNIGIENDVF
-136 NSIIDES
+136 NSIIDEF
-143 TVSDNASPE
+143 TISDNASSE

-158 KQVKINSDIKDKL
+158 KQTKINSDIKEKL
-171 SSYLNKKFVQE
+171 TSFLNKKFIQE
-182 PIITVRNGRFVIPV
+182 PVITIRNGRFVIPV
-196 KQEFKNEIKGFVHDI
+196 KQEFKNEVNGFVHDV
-211 SSTGSTVFV
+211 SSTGSTVFI

-229 NELNNL
+229 NDLNNL

-240 MEIEK
+240 IEIEK
-245 ILLNL
+245 IISSL

-256 IIDLLYS
+256 IMDFIYN
-263 NLDLIGKI
+263 NLSLISKI
-271 DFSFAKAKYAISLD
+271 DFAFSKAKYAISIN

-292 DEKFFCFKKARHPL
+292 YEKFFVFKKARHPL
-306 INKSKVVPI
+306 INSSKVVPI
-315 DINVG
+315 DIIIG

-353 LFIPAEEGSSIFVFD
+353 LFIPAEEGGSIFVFD

-389 HMSNIIDILNSSTS
+389 HMSNIVYILNSSTS

-533 NVLNKSKEINE
+533 NILNKSKEINE

-560 KQLIDNAKNE
+560 KHLIDNAKNE

-597 ANDLRISLNKKIQNL
+597 ANNLRISLNKKIQNL
-612 GPTLSSIENKNPIS
+612 SPTLSSIENKNPIS

-646 VLSMPNKSNEIQVQ
+646 VLSMPNKSNEVQVQ

-672 LEKSTK
+672 LEKSAK
-678 SNNHNLKTHNVL
+678 NNNHNLKTHNVL

-727 VTIVHGKGTRET
+727 VTIVHGKGTREI

>member
-1 MDKYIEKLEYNKII
+1 MDKYIEKLEFNKVI
-15 DNLCEYAVTYLGKDL
+15 DNLCEFTVTYLGKEL
-30 ASKLVP
+30 AYNLVP
-36 YSLSS
+36 YKLNT
-41 DVKMALD
+41 DVKFALD
-48 ETTESFIFIQRKSI
+48 ETSESFVFIKRI
-62 PPLCPIPNITDY
+62 GTPPLTPISNVSDY
-74 LNLLKMNGSLGLK
+74 LNILKVNGVLSLK
-87 GLLDLTSVLKLSR
+87 GLLSLANVLKLSR
-100 NLKEYFSQDI
+100 NLKEYLNVDI
-110 DTSFAEILTSY
+110 DLSFSKILIDY
-121 FSNLYTNIGIENDIS
+121 FSNLYTNIGIENDVF
-136 NSIIDES
+136 NSIIDEF
-143 TVSDNASPE
+143 TISDNASSE

-158 KQVKINSDIKDKL
+158 KQTKINSDIKEKL
-171 SSYLNKKFVQE
+171 TSFLNKKFIQE
-182 PIITVRNGRFVIPV
+182 PVITIRNGRFVIPV
-196 KQEFKNEIKGFVHDI
+196 KQEFKNEVNGFVHDI

-229 NELNNL
+229 NDLNNL

-240 MEIEK
+240 IEIEK
-245 ILLNL
+245 IISSL

-256 IIDLLYS
+256 IMDFIYN
-263 NLDLIGKI
+263 NLSLISKI
-271 DFSFAKAKYAISLD
+271 DFAFSKAKYAISIN

-292 DEKFFCFKKARHPL
+292 YEKFFVFKKARHPL
-306 INKSKVVPI
+306 INSSKVVPI
-315 DINVG
+315 DIIIG

-389 HMSNIIDILNSSTS
+389 HMSNIVDILNSSTS

-646 VLSMPNKSNEIQVQ
+646 VLSMPNKSNEVQVQ